1 MSACLPVFMSL
12 CVHVFIHLCVH
23 VCVWVLISSCLNVL
37 LSSYIILWSCLKAWS
52 WKSLKRNETGQRNVS
67 PSGYHYVMDC
77 QHADIYAYA
86 QTCRYAHNRM
96 IFPRST
102 TLTEEFSTFQLSSS
116 WLNKNCLRWNLS
128 LFSELSCH
136 FLSPSTLIKVST
148 FQGWWRGAVQRCFP
162 SFQQGRR
169 RYSTIWIADT
179 YIWYSKLD

>member
-1 MSACLPVFMSL
+1 MST
-12 CVHVFIHLCVH
+12 CVHVFMHLCVH

-37 LSSYIILWSCLKAWS
+37 MSSYIILWSCLKAWS

-116 WLNKNCLRWNLS
+116 WLNKNCLRLNLS
-128 LFSELSCH
+128 SYYLLWTLESLFIPLMK
-136 FLSPSTLIKVST
+136 FST
-148 FQGWWRGAVQRCFP
+148 FQGWRWGAVQRCFP
-162 SFQQGRR
+162 GLQQGRW
-169 RYSTIWIADT
+169 RYFTTHIHG
-179 YIWYSKLD
+179 